1 MKTHTVI
8 LNRTHIFATSPV
20 VRNFLLFVVASL
32 ILIKAMGY
40 GGAKGID
47 ILFISLS
54 LLLLSAIPLTR
65 YFLVIPYIIFCAI
78 YAPVGVIYGPPS
90 VSVVSALFQTNRAE
104 AIEFLH
110 AIPAGCYLLPCA
122 TLLTLFILARYSW
135 QRPLPTKKIL
145 PFGVIFIVL
154 LFARIL
160 SGGVGNLHLVDFFS
174 SLISSYQS
182 YNQQIAEIDAS
193 THSQPSWLLNGA
205 NSNKANYV
213 IVVGESMRRDYMS
226 LFGYPTPTTPFLDH
240 VNGTF
245 YSNYIS
251 TAPNTFESLPRTL
264 ALSEGKNSHIADNI
278 ITLAKTAG
286 LHTHWFSNQGLIG
299 QFDTPISK
307 IAMFSDEHQFLKKG
321 DYQSRNTDDDELL
334 PLLQS
339 SLASNGLGNLYV
351 LHIMGSHSDFC
362 ERLGG
367 EPPIFTSDN
376 AELACYLSTYRRTD
390 RFIEHAYQMLQATH
404 SPFKLFYFSDHGLS
418 HREIDGKL
426 YLRHGGDTRQNY
438 EVPLLV
444 LSDSD
449 RQRTLIEDPHS
460 AFDFISLFAQQAGI
474 NITRPQLSAAV
485 TAQGKRHVF
494 NGQEMVD
501 FDQLANDPP
510 ELL

>member
-1 MKTHTVI
+1 
-8 LNRTHIFATSPV
+8 V
-20 VRNFLLFVVASL
+20 VRHFLLFVVASL
-32 ILIKAMGY
+32 IVIKAMGY
-40 GGAKGID
+40 GGTKGVD

-65 YFLVIPYIIFCAI
+65 YVLVIPYIIFCAI
-78 YAPVGVIYGPPS
+78 YAPVGIIYGPPS

-104 AIEFLH
+104 AVEFLH
-110 AIPAGCYLLPCA
+110 AIPADCYLLPCA
-122 TLLTLFILARYSW
+122 TLLTLLILARYSW

-145 PFGVIFIVL
+145 PFLVIFIVL
-154 LFARIL
+154 LLARIIN
-160 SGGVGNLHLVDFFS
+160 GEAGNLKLVNFFS

-182 YNQQIAEIDAS
+182 YNQQMTEIEAGTLAHPDWIVDAGSS
-193 THSQPSWLLNGA
+193 TQ
-205 NSNKANYV
+205 ANYV
-213 IVVGESMRRDYMS
+213 IIVGESMRRDYMS
-226 LFGYPTPTTPFLDH
+226 LFGYPTSTTPFLDK

-245 YSNYIS
+245 YSDYIS

-264 ALSEGKNSHIADNI
+264 ALSKGKNSYIADNV
-278 ITLAKTAG
+278 ITLAKAAG
-286 LHTHWFSNQGLIG
+286 LHTHWFSNQGLLG
-299 QFDTPISK
+299 EFDTPISK
-307 IAMFSDEHQFLKKG
+307 IAMFSDEHHFLKKG

-334 PLLQS
+334 PLLRGA
-339 SLASNGLGNLYV
+339 LASNGLGNLYV
-351 LHIMGSHSDFC
+351 LHTMGSHPDFC
-362 ERLGG
+362 ERLGN
-367 EPPIFTSDN
+367 ETPAFTSENSD
-376 AELACYLSTYRRTD
+376 LGCYLSSYRKTD

-418 HREIDGKL
+418 HRDIDGKL
-426 YLRHGGDTRQNY
+426 YLRHGGNNRQNY

-460 AFDFISLFAQQAGI
+460 AFDFLSLFAQQAGI
-474 NITRPQLSAAV
+474 TITRPQLSSAV

>member
-1 MKTHTVI
+1 MKTHTAI
-8 LNRTHIFATSPV
+8 LNKTHILATSPV
-20 VRNFLLFVVASL
+20 VRHFLLFVVASL

-54 LLLLSAIPLTR
+54 LLLLSATPFTR

-90 VSVVSALFQTNRAE
+90 VSVVSALFQTNRTE

-110 AIPAGCYLLPCA
+110 AIPAGCYLLPSA
-122 TLLTLFILARYSW
+122 TLLTLFILARYNW
-135 QRPLPTKKIL
+135 QRSLPLKKIL
-145 PFGVIFIVL
+145 PFLVILIVL

-160 SGGVGNLHLVDFFS
+160 SGGVENLKLVNFFS

-182 YNQQIAEIDAS
+182 YNQQMAEIEAS
-193 THSQPSWLLNGA
+193 TLAHPDWIVGA
-205 NSNKANYV
+205 GNSNQANYV
-213 IVVGESMRRDYMS
+213 IIVGESMRRDYMS
-226 LFGYPTPTTPFLDH
+226 LFGYPTPTTPFLDN

-264 ALSEGKNSHIADNI
+264 AMSEGKNSFIADNI
-278 ITLAKTAG
+278 ITLAKAAG
-286 LHTHWFSNQGLIG
+286 LHTHWFSNQGLLG
-299 QFDTPISK
+299 KFDSPVSK
-307 IAMFSDEHQFLKKG
+307 IAMFSDERRFLKKG

-339 SLASNGLGNLYV
+339 ALANNGLGNLYV

-362 ERLGG
+362 ERLGD
-367 EPPIFTSDN
+367 ELPAFTSDN
-376 AELACYLSTYRRTD
+376 AELACYLSTYRKTD
-390 RFIEHAYQMLQATH
+390 RFIEHAYRMLQATH
-404 SPFKLFYFSDHGLS
+404 SPFKLIYFSDHGLS

-426 YLRHGGDTRQNY
+426 YLRHGGNYWQNY

-460 AFDFISLFAQQAGI
+460 AFDFLSLFAQQAGI
-474 NITRPQLSAAV
+474 TITRPQLSSAV